1 MTVDLISE
9 LRALIGVP
17 PAGLEF
23 LEYVFVGF
31 LLRYC
36 GYWPLYQDFL
46 LIFLVWSAANI
57 ISCIFRWIGGGL

>member
-31 LLRYC
+31 LL
-36 GYWPLYQDFL
+36 
-46 LIFLVWSAANI
+46 IFLVWSAAII

>member
-31 LLRYC
+31 LL
-36 GYWPLYQDFL
+36 
-46 LIFLVWSAANI
+46 IFLVWSAANI
-57 ISCIFRWIGGGL
+57 ISCILDSPVKPGNDE

>member
-31 LLRYC
+31 LL
-36 GYWPLYQDFL
+36 
-46 LIFLVWSAANI
+46 IFWVWSAANI
-57 ISCIFRWIGGGL
+57 ISCIFRWIGGGLEWWSF

>member
-31 LLRYC
+31 LL
-36 GYWPLYQDFL
+36 
-46 LIFLVWSAANI
+46 IFLVWSAANI
-57 ISCIFRWIGGGL
+57 ISCIFRWIAAMAKATPNSPCSLA

>member
-31 LLRYC
+31 LL
-36 GYWPLYQDFL
+36 
-46 LIFLVWSAANI
+46 IFFGLV
-57 ISCIFRWIGGGL
+57 CR